1 MKKRYNRHHS
11 AMLGVA
17 LSILLFLGI
26 GIWQTVNGDRTFGL
40 VEIACGVILGAYF
53 AVGHKKRSRD
63 MAEYI
68 DMITSTSSTM
78 ANDAISRFPLPMAV
92 LSVDGHVM
100 WYNDQFTEML
110 GNHDPYGVKLS
121 DSMPDLRWSEMLKSV
136 DEINMMVSYNAQHYN
151 VVGNIIKNNTIT
163 DETGNPI
170 YSVLL
175 YFIDR
180 TEIETLQQ
188 TYDAEKIDVAIIA
201 IDNYDEI
208 FQKMDD
214 ADYQENTGKINTY
227 ISRWVA
233 EGKGISKKTERDR
246 YIVLFEHQYLQHYVK
261 NKFDVLDKVRSI
273 GDALKIPITISIGI
287 GTGGHIW
294 ENEVY
299 ARAAIDMAW
308 GRGGDQAA
316 IKDETQYNF
325 YGGKTKDYEKSTRVK
340 TRAFAVA
347 FKDFIAH
354 ADNVIF
360 MGHAN
365 PDFDSFGAAIG
376 LQRAVRTMGKRPY
389 IVMDNPQAVR
399 KNVDIVRSTPEYD
412 GMLINSATA
421 QELVTDNTLLVIL
434 DTHRPSMLPCPELL
448 KLANKTVLID
458 HHRRSTEFIEN
469 ISLTYH
475 EPYASST
482 CEMATEILQ
491 YIDDN
496 RKMSTFEASALYVGI
511 LMDTKNFIMKTGVRT
526 FEAASYLRRYG
537 LNTVEVKKLFNIDK
551 DDYVH
556 RIEIE
561 KSAEF
566 FHDDILIA
574 IGTENYPNIR
584 VIASQAADDMMNIN
598 GVKATFVIYPTDNAV
613 CISARSYGEVNV
625 QMVTEKLGGGGHMTV
640 AGAQIKGFSPFEV
653 SIRLKRA
660 LEEYFEENTA
670 E

>member
-1 MKKRYNRHHS
+1 MKKRYSRHS
-11 AMLGVA
+11 AMFGIV
-17 LSILLFLGI
+17 LSILFFLIVGVF
-26 GIWQTVNGDRTFGL
+26 TLVNGDRLFG
-40 VEIACGVILGAYF
+40 VTEIGCGIMLSVYF
-53 AVGHKKRSRD
+53 VVVNKNKARD

-68 DMITSTSSTM
+68 GMVTSTSNTM

-92 LSVDGHVM
+92 LSIDGQIM
-100 WYNDQFTEML
+100 WYNDKFTDMI
-110 GNHDPYGVKLS
+110 GNHDPYAVKLS
-121 DSMPDLRWSEMLKSV
+121 SIMPELRWSEILKAV
-136 DEINMMVSYNAQHYN
+136 DDINVMASYDNRHYN
-151 VVGNIIKNNTIT
+151 VVGNIIKNNAIT
-163 DETGNPI
+163 DESGNPI

-180 TEIETLQQ
+180 TEIEALQD
-188 TYDAEKIDVAIIA
+188 TYNSEKTDVAIIT

-214 ADYQENTGKINTY
+214 AEYQENMSKLNAY
-227 ISRWVA
+227 ISKWVA
-233 EGKGISKKTERDR
+233 ESKGVSKKTERDR
-246 YIVLFEHQYLQHYVK
+246 YIVMFEHQYLKHYIR

-273 GDALKIPITISIGI
+273 GEAIKIPITISIGI

-299 ARAAIDMAW
+299 ARAAIDMVW

-347 FKDFIAH
+347 FKDFIVH

-360 MGHAN
+360 MGHSNA
-365 PDFDSFGAAIG
+365 DFDSFGAAVG
-376 LQRAVRTMGKRPY
+376 LQRAVRTLGKRPY
-389 IVMDNPQAVR
+389 IVCDNSQAV
-399 KNVDIVRSTPEYD
+399 KKLVDAVRANPEYE
-412 GMLINSATA
+412 GMLINNATA
-421 QELVTDNTLLVIL
+421 QELVTDKTLLVIL

-448 KLANKTVLID
+448 KRVNKIVLID

-469 ISLTYH
+469 SSLTYH

-511 LMDTKNFIMKTGVRT
+511 LMDTKNFITKTGVRT

-537 LNTVEVKKLFNIDK
+537 LNTIEVKKLFNVDK
-551 DDYVH
+551 DDYIH

-566 FHDDILIA
+566 FKDNMIIA
-574 IGTENYPNIR
+574 VGTQEYNNIR
-584 VIASQAADDMMNIN
+584 VIASQAADSLMNIN
-598 GVKATFVIYPTDNAV
+598 GVRAAFVIYPMDSAV
-613 CISARSYGEVNV
+613 YISARSYGEVNV
-625 QMVTEKLGGGGHMTV
+625 QVIMEKLGGGGHMTV
-640 AGAQIKGFSPFEV
+640 AGAQVRGFSPFEV

-660 LEEYFEENTA
+660 IEEYIDENTA